1 MSFRENNSKSSVVTT
16 LAALLV
22 GLRFLREKGQA
33 VSENFKGVKRYQKG
47 VGGWWMESS
56 LSPLG
61 SVDADRMLKCC
72 NPTGRT

>member
-16 LAALLV
+16 LALLV
-22 GLRFLREKGQA
+22 RLRFLRGKGQA
-33 VSENFKGVKRYQKG
+33 VSEKNFKGAKRYQMRLR
-47 VGGWWMESS
+47 GWWMESP

-61 SVDADRMLKCC
+61 PVDADRMLKCC